1 MAKKIEFDIDFKTN
15 GKEIM
20 GSLAIDSKQLADA
33 VASVNKQAA
42 DFRKNMN
49 EWGFM
54 AQAFDQAVGIFG
66 QLESVVGSVTAQY
79 ESFDQSMRAANT
91 MAGKSGKEFNAL
103 KEEIKD
109 LSKVVPVARDELA
122 NGLYQ
127 VISNGVPEDNWMEF
141 LEKSARSSV
150 GGLADLG
157 QTVTV
162 TSTILKNYAYDWSKA
177 GEIQDKIQLT
187 AKNGV
192 TSFGALAAALP
203 RVSGNASI
211 LDVSIDE
218 LMASFATLT
227 GVSGNTAEV
236 STQLAAIFTALIK
249 PSSEAQKTAAA
260 MGIQFDAAAIK
271 AAGGFQNFLTK
282 LKESVSAYA
291 AASGELEQ
299 SVMAKLFGSA
309 ESLRALGPL
318 MGNLSDKFN
327 ENISSMVDSAG
338 TMDVAFAEM
347 SNTAEAQRTLW
358 QNMYAAIMDNVAGI
372 AQWTKSALYWTTTLA
387 NGCASMYKL
396 YTLVKTFNIATTA
409 SATKI
414 RILSLGIS
422 AYGVMTGRTAATQRL
437 LNGAMAQ
444 GAISGTALSVAIR
457 GILISTGVGVAVLA
471 LTAIISKFIDTAE
484 DIPDV
489 VDDVNDAQEEYIR
502 VAADAKVKIDNEA
515 KALHL
520 LMGSTNDTTGAVNRL
535 NREYGAIFGNHK
547 TAAEWYDVLTKKSA
561 AYAQMLGY
569 EAQIRMLS
577 AKNAEHQLRLDES
590 VRNQSDWMK
599 ENRDKWHE
607 RRDPDG
613 GSYYTSNDKEFQRYE
628 NEQKTLANQIE
639 KNNAKLTDARNHM
652 DEIMREYKIKIPAP
666 VVEDIIIPETPDL
679 DKDKK
684 SKNASKITSSK
695 DKGKENPTELKTVED
710 FNKRIAFL
718 ENEKLTATQE
728 RCKQIDAEIA
738 YTKQLLEIWQGKR
751 KSEDTSAEYIRMYDD
766 ELKAAT
772 KYGDTLKGIA
782 DEVSKLEAIKENAS
796 ANEIADIQRAI
807 DARKKQEEQLEKIAS
822 IPSLVEKLPSIMDE
836 TMGLSGLSGIELKIR
851 LQSIGADKIE
861 SQIGELSQMIDALN
875 AKMSLEGMGA
885 DGYSKDKEQR
895 EELRAKRDELK
906 KYLDTLQEAKPTITD
921 AVSEIGGSLSGLG
934 NELQLPELNV
944 AGTMA
949 QAIATMVEAYAT
961 ASLQAS
967 KYGPIAWAAFAA
979 SGLAQL
985 TAIVASVKSLP
996 AFATGGIVGGSSP
1009 TGDKLLARVNS
1020 GEMILNLT
1028 QQKRLF
1034 EMLNAS
1040 SGIRGVSVQPP
1051 QAAEITLSP
1060 NMMKAL
1066 LPSPSSGETV
1076 RFEIKGRTL
1085 VGILEKEK
1093 NINYRS

>member
-236 STQLAAIFTALIK
+236 STQLVAIFTALIK

-291 AASGELEQ
+291 SASGELEQ

-457 GILISTGVGVAVLA
+457 GILISTGVGAALVA
-471 LTAIISKFIDTAE
+471 LTAILYKFIKAGEDAVEANRKLDDSTDEYVRASASAKVQIDRDIKALGELIEAKGDTKEAVERLNETYGDTFSTYKTAE
-484 DIPDV
+484 
-489 VDDVNDAQEEYIR
+489 
-502 VAADAKVKIDNEA
+502 
-515 KALHL
+515 
-520 LMGSTNDTTGAVNRL
+520 
-535 NREYGAIFGNHK
+535 
-547 TAAEWYDVLTKKSA
+547 EWYKVLIENSEQYVK
-561 AYAQMLGY
+561 QIGY
-569 EAQIRMLS
+569 EAQAKALAASIAEASIRKEL
-577 AKNAEHQLRLDES
+577 AANKKAELEKDGKATKKVNTYGQAGVVSQVTGQREVETEEYKQVKKDMEDAAATEAELQERLNFIAE
-590 VRNQSDWMK
+590 K
-599 ENRDKWHE
+599 A
-607 RRDPDG
+607 
-613 GSYYTSNDKEFQRYE
+613 KEFKGNVVAPKKKPPY
-628 NEQKTLANQIE
+628 
-639 KNNAKLTDARNHM
+639 
-652 DEIMREYKIKIPAP
+652 IPT
-666 VVEDIIIPETPDL
+666 VD
-679 DKDKK
+679 
-684 SKNASKITSSK
+684 NASKVVSSN

-751 KSEDTSAEYIRMYDD
+751 KGEDTSAEYVRMYDD

-782 DEVSKLEAIKENAS
+782 DEVSKLEAIKETAS
-796 ANEIADIQRAI
+796 TNEIADIQRAI

-934 NELQLPELNV
+934 NALQLPELNV
-944 AGTMA
+944 AGTIA

>member
-1 MAKKIEFDIDFKTN
+1 MAKKIEVDINFKSN

-20 GSLAIDSKQLADA
+20 GSLAIDSKQLADV

-54 AQAFDQAVGIFG
+54 AQAFDQSVGIFG

-79 ESFDQSMRAANT
+79 ESFDQSMRAPNT

-162 TSTILKNYAYDWSKA
+162 TSTILKNYALDWSKA

-192 TSFGALAAALP
+192 TSFEQLAAALP
-203 RVSGNASI
+203 RVSGNAST
-211 LDVSIDE
+211 LGVSIDE

-358 QNMYAAIMDNVAGI
+358 QNMYASIMDNVGAL

-409 SATKI
+409 SATRT

-457 GILISTGVGVAVLA
+457 GVLISTGVGAALVA
-471 LTAIISKFIDTAE
+471 LTAIIYKFIKAGEDAVEANRKLDDSTDEYVRASASAKVQIDRDVKALGELIEAKGDTKEAVERLNETYGDTFGTYKTAE
-484 DIPDV
+484 
-489 VDDVNDAQEEYIR
+489 
-502 VAADAKVKIDNEA
+502 
-515 KALHL
+515 
-520 LMGSTNDTTGAVNRL
+520 
-535 NREYGAIFGNHK
+535 
-547 TAAEWYDVLTKKSA
+547 EWYKVLIENSEQYVK
-561 AYAQMLGY
+561 QIGY
-569 EAQIRMLS
+569 EAQ
-577 AKNAEHQLRLDES
+577 AKALAASIAEASINKELAANKKAELEKDGKHKTTASRSVGGGTSGYVQTVTYEVETEEYKQVKKDMEDAAATEAELQERLNLIAE
-590 VRNQSDWMK
+590 K
-599 ENRDKWHE
+599 A
-607 RRDPDG
+607 
-613 GSYYTSNDKEFQRYE
+613 KEFKGNVVAPKKKPPY
-628 NEQKTLANQIE
+628 
-639 KNNAKLTDARNHM
+639 
-652 DEIMREYKIKIPAP
+652 IPT
-666 VVEDIIIPETPDL
+666 VD
-679 DKDKK
+679 
-684 SKNASKITSSK
+684 NASKVASSK

-751 KSEDTSAEYIRMYDD
+751 KGEDTSAEYVRMYDD

-782 DEVSKLEAIKENAS
+782 DEVSKLEAIKETAS
-796 ANEIADIQRAI
+796 TNEIADIQRAI

-836 TMGLSGLSGIELKIR
+836 TMGLSGLRGIELKIR

-906 KYLDTLQEAKPTITD
+906 KYLETLQEAKPTITD

-934 NELQLPELNV
+934 NALQLPELNV

-949 QAIATMVEAYAT
+949 QAIATMVDAYAT

-967 KYGPIAWAAFAA
+967 KYGPIAWTAFAA
-979 SGLAQL
+979 SGLAQF

-1040 SGIRGVSVQPP
+1040 SGIRGVSLQPP

-1060 NMMKAL
+1060 NMMKAI